1 MLAHLSR
8 IRVVLTRTS
17 HPGNIGAAARA
28 MKTMGLTRLFLVDPQ
43 CQIDGQARAMA
54 SNALDVLGRATH
66 CASLAQALDGCVLVA
81 GLTARRREYAAPF
94 KWARDAAPEVIAAA
108 AAGEVALVFGNETSG
123 LSNDELAQCRLPVAI
138 PTDAQFSSLN
148 LAAAVQ
154 VMCYELRLAAREA
167 APASASADVP
177 ASHQDI
183 QRFYAHLEQA
193 AIECGFLDS
202 ANPKRL
208 MPRLRRLFDRAGLE
222 REEVSILRGLLNAF
236 QKHRKS

>member
-1 MLAHLSR
+1 MAGGWKKSKRDCRAYLENIHARVARRHAEIRRVSDFRSMLAHLSR

-183 QRFYAHLEQA
+183 QRFYAHLE
-193 AIECGFLDS
+193 D
-202 ANPKRL
+202 
-208 MPRLRRLFDRAGLE
+208 
-222 REEVSILRGLLNAF
+222 
-236 QKHRKS
+236 RKSTRLNSSHQ